1 MEHGQV
7 QELFSDYWDKALAPP
22 QREEVA
28 AHLASCPACQEE
40 YARFSQAMAPLAK
53 LGKSP
58 LQPPPDLVH
67 NVPALINRR
76 SRGRFFSRRA
86 QARRL
91 ALQWLPVVMLGFVA
105 VLYLVFKVG
114 NPLLRA
120 R

>member
-1 MEHGQV
+1 MEHGQI
-7 QELFSDYWDKALAPP
+7 QELFSDYWDKALPEA
-22 QREEVA
+22 QRDEVA
-28 AHLASCPACQEE
+28 AHLSGCAACAEE
-40 YARFSQAMAPLAK
+40 YARFERAMAPLGK
-53 LGKSP
+53 LGKTP
-58 LQPPPDLVH
+58 PGPPPDLVH

-91 ALQWLPVVMLGFVA
+91 AAQWLPVVMLGFVA
-105 VLYLVFKVG
+105 VLYLAFKLA